1 MFSVAHNTRL
11 HQRENIYHVLISF
24 KFQNTEQERE
34 RIALCYRFSLTSRSL
49 SMALL
54 STTHGGKKKKKNP
67 HNDKTKSND
76 LLNAN
81 PGSKEVQRVPSLSH
95 YQGLPLLGL
104 SYVFNG
110 AYDE

>member
-11 HQRENIYHVLISF
+11 HQQENIYHVFISF

-49 SMALL
+49 SMAVL
-54 STTHGGKKKKKNP
+54 STTHGGKKKNP
-67 HNDKTKSND
+67 HNDKTNSNA

-81 PGSKEVQRVPSLSH
+81 PGLKEVQRVPSLSD
-95 YQGLPLLGL
+95 YQGLPLLCL
-104 SYVFNG
+104 SYVFTG